1 MAQNDTV
8 LIRYGELT
16 TKGKNRKQF
25 TNRLLNNIK
34 LACSSFSK
42 LEYRVTYDRLYIQLN
57 GENVED
63 VCAVLSKVFGISSF
77 SITKKVESSLEAIVA
92 TSYQMSLEF
101 PTGTFK
107 MQARRSNK
115 QFPSTS
121 DDINR
126 ACASYILKNTE
137 HKVDVHHPDFKI
149 IVEVHKDYTYITS
162 KIYPGLGG
170 YPVGING
177 KAMLLLSGGIDSPVA
192 GYMMMKRGVQVEA
205 IHFASPPYTSANA
218 LNKVVELARL
228 ISGFQGQMKLHV
240 VPFTDLQL
248 KIYENCPESYAI
260 TIIRRMMMRITER
273 FAQQRNCLCIASGES
288 LGQVASQTLE
298 SMSVINEVIKMPL
311 LRPVVTFDKN
321 EIIDVAKQIGTYETS
336 ILPFEDCC
344 TIFNPKNPTTKPHL
358 HKVLA
363 MESKFDYET
372 AIEQCLSA
380 IETIVVHPVKEEE
393 SYL

>member
-149 IVEVHKDYTYITS
+149 IVEVHEDYTYITS